1 MAENGPEAS
10 LSIGRLARASGLSV
24 KAIRHYERIGLL
36 APHEVDPSTGYRRYV
51 ASQVETART
60 IRRLRELNVPLA
72 RIRTILDA
80 ADPATTRT
88 ELEEHL
94 AQMESE
100 SWRLQ
105 RIVHRLRRALDGPA
119 EDQREKQG
127 KEKGM
132 ANDVEPSTEMEP
144 AEERSLA
151 AGLFNETWT
160 LLERTDR
167 TPADEDRMI
176 NAAHASRFHWGNV
189 GEPVNLAIGE
199 WQISRVYAVLG
210 RAEPSL
216 YHANRSLELC
226 RDHGIGDFSLA
237 YAYEALARA
246 HLVAGDRTEAARF
259 TELARRAGETIAEE
273 EDRELLTQDLE
284 AIAP

>member
-1 MAENGPEAS
+1 MVENGPQAS

-24 KAIRHYERIGLL
+24 KAIRYYERMGLL
-36 APHEVDPSTGYRRYV
+36 APHEVDPSTGYRRYI

-80 ADPATTRT
+80 ADPAATRR

-94 AQMESE
+94 GQVESE

-105 RIVHRLRRALDGPA
+105 RIVHRLRRTLDD
-119 EDQREKQG
+119 EQR
-127 KEKGM
+127 KEQEM
-132 ANDVEPSTEMEP
+132 AKDVEPSIEMEP

-259 TELARRAGETIAEE
+259 TELAREAGETIAEE

>member
-1 MAENGPEAS
+1 MVENGPQAS

-24 KAIRHYERIGLL
+24 KAIRHYERTGLL
-36 APHEVDPSTGYRRYV
+36 TPDEVDPSTGYRRYV
-51 ASQVETART
+51 PSQVETART

-94 AQMESE
+94 AQVESE
-100 SWRLQ
+100 SWRMQ
-105 RIVHRLRRALDGPA
+105 RIVHRLRRTLDDA
-119 EDQREKQG
+119 QEN
-127 KEKGM
+127 KEQEM
-132 ANDVEPSTEMEP
+132 ANDVEPSIEMDP

-167 TPADEDRMI
+167 TPADDDRMI

-226 RDHGIGDFSLA
+226 REHGIGDFSLA

-259 TELARRAGETIAEE
+259 TKLAREAGETITEE
-273 EDRELLTQDLE
+273 
-284 AIAP
+284 

>member
-1 MAENGPEAS
+1 MVEDGTEAS
-10 LSIGRLARASGLSV
+10 LSIGRLGRTSGLSV
-24 KAIRHYERIGLL
+24 KAIRHYERMGLL

-80 ADPATTRT
+80 ADPATTRR

-94 AQMESE
+94 AQTESE

-105 RIVHRLRRALDGPA
+105 RIVHRLRRTLDDPKQ
-119 EDQREKQG
+119 EHEQG
-127 KEKGM
+127 KEEEM
-132 ANDVEPSTEMEP
+132 VNDVEPSTEMEP

-167 TPADEDRMI
+167 TPAEDDRMI
-176 NAAHASRFHWGNV
+176 NAAHASRFHWEDV
-189 GEPVNLAIGE
+189 GEPVNLAVGE

-210 RAEPSL
+210 RAEPAL

-246 HLVAGDRTEAARF
+246 HLVAGDRTTATRF
-259 TELARRAGETIAEE
+259 TELAREAGETIAEE

>member
-24 KAIRHYERIGLL
+24 KAIRHYERMGLL
-36 APHEVDPSTGYRRYV
+36 APNEVDPSTGYRRYV

-80 ADPATTRT
+80 ADPAATRR

-94 AQMESE
+94 AQVESE

-105 RIVHRLRRALDGPA
+105 RIVHRLRRTLDD
-119 EDQREKQG
+119 EQR
-127 KEKGM
+127 KEQEM
-132 ANDVEPSTEMEP
+132 AKEVEPSIEMEP

-167 TPADEDRMI
+167 TPADDDRMI

-216 YHANRSLELC
+216 HHANRSLELC

>member
-1 MAENGPEAS
+1 MVENEPQAS
-10 LSIGRLARASGLSV
+10 LSIGRLAQASGLSV
-24 KAIRHYERIGLL
+24 KAIRHYERMGLL
-36 APHEVDPSTGYRRYV
+36 APHEVDPSTGYRRYT

-72 RIRTILDA
+72 RIRTILGA
-80 ADPATTRT
+80 ADPAATRR

-94 AQMESE
+94 AQVESE

-105 RIVHRLRRALDGPA
+105 RIVHRLRRTLDDA
-119 EDQREKQG
+119 HREKEQEMV
-127 KEKGM
+127 KEI
-132 ANDVEPSTEMEP
+132 EPSIEMDP

-167 TPADEDRMI
+167 TPADDDRMI

-199 WQISRVYAVLG
+199 WQISRVYSVLG

-259 TELARRAGETIAEE
+259 TELAREAGETIAEE

>member
-1 MAENGPEAS
+1 MVENGPQAS

-24 KAIRHYERIGLL
+24 KAIRHYERMGLL
-36 APHEVDPSTGYRRYV
+36 APHEVDPSTGYRRYI

-80 ADPATTRT
+80 ADPAATRR

-94 AQMESE
+94 GQVESE

-105 RIVHRLRRALDGPA
+105 RIVHRLRRTLDD
-119 EDQREKQG
+119 EQR
-127 KEKGM
+127 KEQEM
-132 ANDVEPSTEMEP
+132 AKDVEPSIEMEP

-167 TPADEDRMI
+167 TPADDDRMI

-259 TELARRAGETIAEE
+259 TELAREAGETIAEE

-284 AIAP
+284 AIAL

>member
-1 MAENGPEAS
+1 M
-10 LSIGRLARASGLSV
+10 V
-24 KAIRHYERIGLL
+24 KEI
-36 APHEVDPSTGYRRYV
+36 
-51 ASQVETART
+51 
-60 IRRLRELNVPLA
+60 
-72 RIRTILDA
+72 
-80 ADPATTRT
+80 
-88 ELEEHL
+88 
-94 AQMESE
+94 
-100 SWRLQ
+100 
-105 RIVHRLRRALDGPA
+105 
-119 EDQREKQG
+119 
-127 KEKGM
+127 
-132 ANDVEPSTEMEP
+132 EPSIEMDP

-167 TPADEDRMI
+167 TPADDDRMI

-199 WQISRVYAVLG
+199 WQISRVYSVLG

-259 TELARRAGETIAEE
+259 TELAREAGETITEE

>member
-1 MAENGPEAS
+1 MVENGPQAS

-24 KAIRHYERIGLL
+24 KAIRHYERMGLL
-36 APHEVDPSTGYRRYV
+36 APHEVDPSTGYRRHI

-80 ADPATTRT
+80 ANPAATRR

-94 AQMESE
+94 AQMEGE

-105 RIVHRLRRALDGPA
+105 RIVHRLRRTLDD
-119 EDQREKQG
+119 EQR
-127 KEKGM
+127 KEQEM
-132 ANDVEPSTEMEP
+132 AKDVEPSIEMEP

-167 TPADEDRMI
+167 TPADDDRMI

-259 TELARRAGETIAEE
+259 TELAREAGETIAEE

>member
-1 MAENGPEAS
+1 MVENGQQAS
-10 LSIGRLARASGLSV
+10 LSIGRLGRASGLSV
-24 KAIRHYERIGLL
+24 KAIRHYERMGLL
-36 APHEVDPSTGYRRYV
+36 APDEVDPSTGYRRYV

-72 RIRTILDA
+72 RIRAILDA
-80 ADPATTRT
+80 ADPAATRR

-105 RIVHRLRRALDGPA
+105 RIVHRLRRTLDDT
-119 EDQREKQG
+119 EEEKEQ
-127 KEKGM
+127 EM
-132 ANDVEPSTEMEP
+132 ANDIEPSIEMEP

-167 TPADEDRMI
+167 APAEDDRMI

-216 YHANRSLELC
+216 YHATRSLELC

-259 TELARRAGETIAEE
+259 TALAREAGETIAEE